1 MAGRVPSLLV
11 LLVFPSS
18 CLAFRSPLSV
28 FKRFKETTRPFSNE
42 CLGTTRPVV
51 PIDSSDFA
59 LDIRMPGVTP
69 KQLTSSLEPAWIL
82 SIICYFLDAIC
93 LHPLEVTGFVMKEPV
108 QIKPIFCMPG
118 QEMLPLPGSPKVLDS
133 ELEERLEVNTLYY
146 RYTMGILVL
155 LEIITRTV
163 LVCPYT
169 SHVCRKYFHF
179 S

>member
-69 KQLTSSLEPAWIL
+69 KQDPLDFCCHQL
-82 SIICYFLDAIC
+82 SYQK
-93 LHPLEVTGFVMKEPV
+93 TKEFDKLPV
-108 QIKPIFCMPG
+108 HGHSMVISI
-118 QEMLPLPGSPKVLDS
+118 
-133 ELEERLEVNTLYY
+133 
-146 RYTMGILVL
+146 
-155 LEIITRTV
+155 
-163 LVCPYT
+163 
-169 SHVCRKYFHF
+169 
-179 S
+179 

>member
-69 KQLTSSLEPAWIL
+69 KQEAVV
-82 SIICYFLDAIC
+82 SIRTRCPLD
-93 LHPLEVTGFVMKEPV
+93 
-108 QIKPIFCMPG
+108 
-118 QEMLPLPGSPKVLDS
+118 
-133 ELEERLEVNTLYY
+133 
-146 RYTMGILVL
+146 
-155 LEIITRTV
+155 
-163 LVCPYT
+163 
-169 SHVCRKYFHF
+169 
-179 S
+179 